1 LTVIREH
8 YICTTADLLPFRAGG
23 FDTVL
28 CTDTLTH
35 IPEPFLE
42 RSVREMMCVCAGS
55 LVLAIDCADPT
66 KEGHLTMRPRSWWLE
81 RLSAL
86 GLNPLP
92 DQDSRLV
99 GHPDTGLEL
108 IICNTG
114 AAGGESLWPKPA
126 MHSVPPMTTEIIA
139 TGLAEEPL
147 PTPPF

>member
-8 YICTTADLLPFRAGG
+8 HICTTADLLPFRAGA

-28 CTDTLTH
+28 CIDTLTH

-86 GLNPLP
+86 GLNSLP

-99 GHPDTGLEL
+99 RHPRIPAWNSSSAILVRQV
-108 IICNTG
+108 
-114 AAGGESLWPKPA
+114 ESRRSPSQPRAWFPR
-126 MHSVPPMTTEIIA
+126 
-139 TGLAEEPL
+139 
-147 PTPPF
+147 